1 MKTMQ
6 KGFTLIELMIVIA
19 ILGILAAI
27 ALPMYQD
34 YISKSQMTRVAG
46 ELAAR
51 KTIVDAAFFEGR
63 TVVRGA
69 TTDVATVDTLNLLNG
84 KEDAGTPTSNLMSAV
99 TAAPLDGPD
108 FVMEATLGDK
118 ANTAIKGVKV
128 KYTRTKDGVWTCTID
143 KSGAGAW
150 KDKFTPGGCTVGA
163 ATPAPAP

>member
-1 MKTMQ
+1 MQ

-63 TVVRGA
+63 KVTLGA
-69 TTDVATVDTLNLLNG
+69 TTATSDTTDTLNIKDG
-84 KEDAGTPTSNLMSAV
+84 EDDAGNYTSNLVSEV
-99 TAAPLDGPD
+99 
-108 FVMEATLGDK
+108 TLGDATGPVTNLTAKVGNK
-118 ANTAIKGVKV
+118 ANTAIAGTVVKFD
-128 KYTRTKDGVWTCTID
+128 RTADGVWKCIVTPA
-143 KSGAGAW
+143 GAGW
-150 KDKFTPGGCTVGA
+150 KDKFLPGGCVKQ
-163 ATPAPAP
+163 P

>member
-63 TVVRGA
+63 KVTLGTTTTTSN
-69 TTDVATVDTLNLLNG
+69 TTDTLSIKDGADDT
-84 KEDAGTPTSNLMSAV
+84 GTTYTSNLVSGVTLGSA
-99 TAAPLDGPD
+99 DGPATSL
-108 FVMEATLGDK
+108 EATLGNK
-118 ANTAIKGVKV
+118 ANTAIKDVIV
-128 KYTRTKDGVWTCTID
+128 EYARTADGVWTCTVTPG
-143 KSGAGAW
+143 SAAGW
-150 KDKFTPGGCTVGA
+150 KDKFLPGGCVKGS
-163 ATPAPAP
+163 

>member
-51 KTIVDAAFFEGR
+51 KTIIDAAFFEGR
-63 TVVRGA
+63 SVVLGA
-69 TTDVATVDTLNLLNG
+69 TTTNAKADPLNFKDG
-84 KEDAGTPTSNLMSAV
+84 AEDAGNYSSNLVSEV
-99 TAAPLDGPD
+99 TVSSLTGPGT
-108 FVMEATLGDK
+108 VVKATLGNA
-118 ANTAIKGVKV
+118 ANAAIKGAVV
-128 KYTRTKDGVWTCTID
+128 TYTRSDDGVWKCTVTP
-143 KSGAGAW
+143 STAGW
-150 KDKFTPGGCTVGA
+150 KEKFVPGGCT
-163 ATPAPAP
+163 ATAQAQP